1 MQLGNAEN
9 ARNVYDAAD
18 GSVKKQLG
26 YMLGRHGLY
35 LGEGDDSLQEI
46 MGNT

>member
-9 ARNVYDAAD
+9 ARNIYDAAD
-18 GSVKKQLG
+18 GPVKKQLG

-35 LGEGDDSLQEI
+35 LEEEAESLQEI